1 MGFGLANDSRYE
13 KRGGHSQRHRSR
25 KEVGKANLVTW
36 CDEWEEANRTFQKS
50 LHWGRRGSEWDIA
63 SKRTCE
69 VWGKVLFVGLTGG
82 YSGTCH
88 IIIS

>member
-50 LHWGRRGSEWDIA
+50 LH
-63 SKRTCE
+63 
-69 VWGKVLFVGLTGG
+69 
-82 YSGTCH
+82 
-88 IIIS
+88 